1 MLKFFPRL
9 LAKLLL
15 VSISYPAVAQDK
27 AVWLSNLKSE
37 VLRLGIKERSYIHSI
52 GRMQD
57 SIIQSEDVFFIST
70 LNLSELDIRFF
81 PSGQVEIFKQHQ
93 KPDLE
98 DASSVKKNLS
108 RVSGEICSTFDRK
121 PPRVSLVVTNPIKRT
136 GEALTSLERNLS
148 RYVTL
153 LVKEVL
159 SNASSVRWSP
169 DTGAGSRYDGLL
181 RGNAWSRSRYSV
193 SVGVNYE
200 TTSRGKISLTSF
212 TNPKEGFR
220 EPGKKFHFSISVEL
234 SDYGKPIQVLK
245 QSVFLTPIAP
255 AANPNIAEIYSQDS
269 RASLEKVALDLRVFL
284 DNLNCHLEHS
294 NSVVFKDGKLTLEA
308 GIDAGYYEGDELLL
322 LPKASYFKKRGLLSA
337 VDLLAIA
344 RITKIDKNRA
354 ELEIREGDVQL
365 ENGVEFSV
373 KPLLDLI

>member
-57 SIIQSEDVFFIST
+57 SIMQSEDVFFIST

>member
-1 MLKFFPRL
+1 MLKVFPQL

-15 VSISYPAVAQDK
+15 VYISYPAVAQDK

-37 VLRLGIKERSYIHSI
+37 VLRLGIKERGYIHSI

-57 SIIQSEDVFFIST
+57 SIMQSEDVFFISS

-81 PSGQVEIFKQHQ
+81 PNGEVEIFKQHQ
-93 KPDLE
+93 KPELE
-98 DASSVKKNLS
+98 DASSVKKNLT
-108 RVSGEICSTFDRK
+108 RVSGENCSTLDRK
-121 PPRVSLVVTNPIKRT
+121 PPRVSLIVTNSYKRT
-136 GEALTSLERNLS
+136 GQALTALERNLS
-148 RYVTL
+148 RYITL
-153 LVKEVL
+153 LVKEVF

-169 DTGAGSRYDGLL
+169 DTGSGSRYDGLL
-181 RGNAWSRSRYSV
+181 RGDAWSRSRYSV
-193 SVGVNYE
+193 SVIVNYE
-200 TTSRGKISLTSF
+200 TTSRGKISLTSS
-212 TNPKEGFR
+212 TDPKEGFR

-234 SDYGKPIQVLK
+234 SDNGKPIQVLK

-255 AANPNIAEIYSQDS
+255 AANYNITEIYNQDS
-269 RASLEKVALDLRVFL
+269 RASLEKVVLDLRAFL

-294 NSVVFKDGKLTLEA
+294 NSVVFKDGKLTLSA
-308 GIDAGYYEGDELLL
+308 GIDAGYYEGDQLLL

-344 RITKIDKNRA
+344 RIIKIDKNRA
-354 ELEIREGDVQL
+354 ELEIWEGDVQL

>member
-1 MLKFFPRL
+1 MLNFFPRL
-9 LAKLLL
+9 LAKLILL
-15 VSISYPAVAQDK
+15 SISYPAVAQDK

-57 SIIQSEDVFFIST
+57 SIMQSEDVFFIST

-81 PSGQVEIFKQHQ
+81 PNGEVEIFKQHQ
-93 KPDLE
+93 KPELE
-98 DASSVKKNLS
+98 DASSAKKKLS
-108 RVSGEICSTFDRK
+108 RVSEEICSTFDRK
-121 PPRVSLVVTNPIKRT
+121 PPRVSLVVTNPFKGT
-136 GEALTSLERNLS
+136 GEALSSLERNLS

-153 LVKEVL
+153 LVKEIL

-220 EPGKKFHFSISVEL
+220 EPGKKFQFSISVEL

-255 AANPNIAEIYSQDS
+255 SANPNIAEIYNQDS

-344 RITKIDKNRA
+344 RIIKIDTNRA
-354 ELEIREGDVQL
+354 ELEIWEGDVQL

>member
-1 MLKFFPRL
+1 MLKAFPQL

-52 GRMQD
+52 GRMQG
-57 SIIQSEDVFFIST
+57 SIMQSEDVFFIST

-81 PSGQVEIFKQHQ
+81 PSGQVEIFKQNQ
-93 KPDLE
+93 KTELE
-98 DASSVKKNLS
+98 DANSVNKNLT
-108 RVSGEICSTFDRK
+108 RVSGEICSTLDRK
-121 PPRVSLVVTNPIKRT
+121 PPRVSLMVTNPYKRT

-153 LVKEVL
+153 LVKEVF

-169 DTGAGSRYDGLL
+169 DAGAGSRYDGLL
-181 RGNAWSRSRYSV
+181 RGDAWSRSRYSV
-193 SVGVNYE
+193 SVIVNYE

-212 TNPKEGFR
+212 SNPKKGFR

-234 SDYGKPIQVLK
+234 SDDGKPIQVLK

-255 AANPNIAEIYSQDS
+255 AANYNITEIYNQDS
-269 RASLEKVALDLRVFL
+269 RASLERVVLDLRAFL

-294 NSVVFKDGKLTLEA
+294 NSVVFKDGKLTLAA
-308 GIDAGYYEGDELLL
+308 GMDAGYYEGDELLL

-344 RITKIDKNRA
+344 RIIKIDKNRA

>member
-121 PPRVSLVVTNPIKRT
+121 PPRVSLVVTNPFKRT

>member
-1 MLKFFPRL
+1 MLKFFPQL

-57 SIIQSEDVFFIST
+57 SIMQSEDVFFIST

-81 PSGQVEIFKQHQ
+81 PSGQVEIFKQYQ

-98 DASSVKKNLS
+98 DTSSVKKNLS
-108 RVSGEICSTFDRK
+108 RVSGETCSTFDRK
-121 PPRVSLVVTNPIKRT
+121 PPRVSLMVTNPYKRT

-148 RYVTL
+148 RYITL
-153 LVKEVL
+153 LVKQVF

-181 RGNAWSRSRYSV
+181 RGDAWSRSRYSI
-193 SVGVNYE
+193 SVIVNYE

-212 TNPKEGFR
+212 TNPREGFR

-234 SDYGKPIQVLK
+234 SDNGKPIQVLK

-255 AANPNIAEIYSQDS
+255 AANYSNTEIYNQDS
-269 RASLEKVALDLRVFL
+269 RASLEKVFLDLRAFL

-294 NSVVFKDGKLTLEA
+294 NSVVFKDGKLTLAA

-344 RITKIDKNRA
+344 RIIKIDKNRA

-373 KPLLDLI
+373 KPLMDLI

>member
-294 NSVVFKDGKLTLEA
+294 KSVVFKDGKLTLEA